1 MEQAAV
7 VHLEG
12 VSVPSS
18 ALSHE
23 GFREWVKSDGFPERV
38 RASYVGR
45 EVFLETSPES
55 IDTHNQVKVEVT
67 STLYGLVRAADL
79 GRVYADRALL
89 TNEAA
94 RLSAEPD
101 AMVATWETLSSG
113 RLKSIPKS
121 LLARGGP
128 RDRNRADD
136 AIELVGTPDLVVEI
150 VSDSSV
156 RKDLVALRERYA
168 GAGIPECWLIDARGE
183 DIRFEIL
190 VLGGD
195 GYTPGAP
202 SGEPQ
207 PSPLLGRTFEL
218 TRAKSR
224 IGTWTYTLS
233 SMTEHDSET

>member
-7 VHLEG
+7 VHFEG
-12 VSVPSS
+12 VNVPSS

-23 GFREWVKSDGFPERV
+23 GFREWVKSADFPERV
-38 RASYVGR
+38 QASFVGG
-45 EVFLETSPES
+45 EIFLTMSPES

-94 RLSAEPD
+94 RLSTEPD

-113 RLKSIPKS
+113 RLKSIPKK
-121 LLARGGP
+121 
-128 RDRNRADD
+128 NRADD

-168 GAGIPECWLIDARGE
+168 RAGIPEYWLIDARGE

-190 VLGGD
+190 VLAED
-195 GYTPGAP
+195 GYAPSAP
-202 SGEPQ
+202 SGAPQ
-207 PSPLLGRTFEL
+207 PSPLLGRAFEL

-233 SMTEHDSET
+233 

>member
-7 VHLEG
+7 VHFEG
-12 VSVPSS
+12 VSVPFS

-55 IDTHNQVKVEVT
+55 LHSHAKVKLEV
-67 STLYGLVRAADL
+67 SVVVAPLVRAL
-79 GRVYADRALL
+79 GLGEAYPDGTLL
-89 TNEAA
+89 TNEGAE
-94 RLSAEPD
+94 LSTEPD
-101 AMVATWETLSSG
+101 LIVVTWEAWESGRVVAT
-113 RLKSIPKS
+113 PKK
-121 LLARGGP
+121 
-128 RDRNRADD
+128 NRTDD

-168 GAGIPECWLIDARGE
+168 RAGIPEHWIIDARGE

-190 VLGGD
+190 VLGEG
-195 GYTPGAP
+195 GYAPSAP

-233 SMTEHDSET
+233 